1 MLDNEIAVIQLYNL
15 TKQKFLW
22 ERRSPNARYEIDP
35 NEPKYI
41 EVNCHGGYHLSLYDL
56 ESNQVISKICDG
68 TDSLLELHYFGSNII
83 VEGIAEVKVVTIL
96 LPFKV
101 I

>member
-1 MLDNEIAVIQLYNL
+1 MLGNEIAVIQLYNL

-22 ERRSPNARYEIDP
+22 ERRSPNTRYEIDP

-41 EVNCHGGYHLSLYDL
+41 EVHKSGDCHLSEYDL
-56 ESNQVISKICDG
+56 ESNQVISKICDS
-68 TDSLLELHYFGSNII
+68 TDSLSELHYFGSNII
-83 VEGIAEVKVVTIL
+83 VQATAEVKVLIIL
-96 LPFKV
+96 LSFKV

>member
-1 MLDNEIAVIQLYNL
+1 VIQLYNL
-15 TKQKFLW
+15 TKRKFLW
-22 ERRSPNARYEIDP
+22 ERRSPNTRYEIDP

-41 EVNCHGGYHLSLYDL
+41 EVHKSGDHHLSEYDL
-56 ESNQVISKICDG
+56 ESNQVISKICDS

-83 VEGIAEVKVVTIL
+83 VQGIAEVKVVSFYCHL
-96 LPFKV
+96 KV